1 MKQAVTHTIIAAIA
15 LMLITACSGM
25 GSNKN
30 TAATVSSNMEQMDGD
45 LRAASAQVDVVDA
58 AINGMIQPGGSEVA
72 VSFQRYADE
81 VEKMEHLGDRLENH
95 TDSLREQG
103 LAYFDEWRTQGET
116 VSNPEVRAISEQ
128 RHEESREAFSQITQY
143 SVDVKRTLQTYISDL
158 RDIETYLS
166 NDLTTAGVQAIAPVA
181 EQAKKDG
188 VALQQAIRPML
199 SALSRART
207 GMGLSSNIAD

>member
-1 MKQAVTHTIIAAIA
+1 MKQAVTLTITAAIV
-15 LMLITACSGM
+15 LIMITACSGM
-25 GSNKN
+25 RSSERPVQ
-30 TAATVSSNMEQMDGD
+30 TVSSNMEQMDQD
-45 LRAASAQVDVVDA
+45 LREASAQVDIVDT
-58 AINGMIQPGGSEVA
+58 AINGIIQPAESDVVVA
-72 VSFQRYADE
+72 FQRYTNEVDEMERLGRQLDRHADA
-81 VEKMEHLGDRLENH
+81 
-95 TDSLREQG
+95 LREQG
-103 LAYFDEWRTQGET
+103 LAYFDEWRAQGET

-128 RHEESREAFSQITQY
+128 RHAESREAFSQVSQH

-166 NDLTTAGVQAIAPVA
+166 NDLTPAGMEAIAPVA

-207 GMGLSSNIAD
+207 GMGLSSSR